1 VYWDAGMMLVE
12 IKNGKAI
19 ATILLSKRT
28 KIIMSGIAKPGQ
40 RRQTQE
46 QLYLLALDYLKTITE
61 EHKIY
66 LERG

>member
-1 VYWDAGMMLVE
+1 MEKQLPQFYYQRE
-12 IKNGKAI
+12 Q
-19 ATILLSKRT
+19 